1 MPLIVIETGEI
12 VEGANSFVSVDD
24 YRLYFS
30 DIGIDTSSS
39 SDMEISERLVV
50 AFRAMDSLYWGR
62 LQGQKVQ
69 ASQEGMFP
77 RRNMINIETGETLE
91 SNYIPRNVK
100 YWQIEA
106 AKILFNKGIETLEPM
121 LENVG
126 GVKSYTST
134 VDVLTESVTF
144 ATSGRFDV
152 QIFTRLEN
160 LMRPFLKHAAII
172 NMPIVGKY
180 A

>member
-1 MPLIVIETGEI
+1 MPIIVIETGEI
-12 VEGANSFVSVDD
+12 VEGANSFVSVDE
-24 YRLYFS
+24 YRSYFS

-39 SDMEISERLVV
+39 SDIQISENLTV

-69 ASQEGMFP
+69 ANQAGTFP
-77 RRNMINIETGETLE
+77 RKNMVDVETSETIE

-106 AKILFNKGIETLEPM
+106 AKILISKGIETLEPI
-121 LENVG
+121 LENIG

-144 ATSGRFDV
+144 ASSGRFDV
-152 QIFTRLEN
+152 QIFTRLDN
-160 LMRPFLKHAAII
+160 LMRPFFKHASII
-172 NMPIVGKY
+172 DMPIVRKY

>member
-1 MPLIVIETGEI
+1 M
-12 VEGANSFVSVDD
+12 
-24 YRLYFS
+24 
-30 DIGIDTSSS
+30 DT
-39 SDMEISERLVV
+39 M
-50 AFRAMDSLYWGR
+50 YWGR

-69 ASQEGMFP
+69 ANQSGMFP

-106 AKILFNKGIETLEPM
+106 TKILLNNGLETLEPM
-121 LENVG
+121 LENIG
-126 GVKSYTST
+126 GVRSYTST

-160 LMRPFLKHAAII
+160 LMRPFLKYVAII
-172 NMPIVGKY
+172 DMPIIGKY

>member
-1 MPLIVIETGEI
+1 MPIIVIETGEI

-24 YRLYFS
+24 YRLYFL

-39 SDMEISERLVV
+39 SDIQISENLVL

-69 ASQEGMFP
+69 ANQAGIFP
-77 RRNMINIETGETLE
+77 RKNMVDVETGEILE

-100 YWQIEA
+100 FWQIEA
-106 AKILFNKGIETLEPM
+106 AKILFSGLETLEPK
-121 LENVG
+121 LENIG

-144 ATSGRFDV
+144 ATSGRVDV

-160 LMRPFLKHAAII
+160 LLRPFFKYASII
-172 NMPIVGKY
+172 DMPIVFRR
-180 A
+180 